1 MFLTFLLALTHISL
15 TAGFRV
21 VNLPQHLKDAAADYE
36 RDSDS
41 DDYYHEGDYY
51 NTEDA
56 EAAVAWT
63 NLCKKVVPGWCER
76 TMRCE
81 SRTMADGVGPVY
93 RESYDECRAR
103 FLKRNNGMGE
113 MFMYYAGS
121 KHCQATEGR
130 NKRSDGNWRVCSPIF
145 DVNGG
150 SGMNFGRATEKPGGL
165 VFDYLEKAVGCPAG
179 WIPNPRGG
187 CMHAEVAAGTTEEEF
202 IAWAKGGDFS
212 KAVGPSQ
219 LVKALA
225 LVGFLTTLYGAGCH
239 FLKN

>member
-1 MFLTFLLALTHISL
+1 
-15 TAGFRV
+15 
-21 VNLPQHLKDAAADYE
+21 
-36 RDSDS
+36 
-41 DDYYHEGDYY
+41 
-51 NTEDA
+51 
-56 EAAVAWT
+56 
-63 NLCKKVVPGWCER
+63 
-76 TMRCE
+76 MRCE

-121 KHCQATEGR
+121 KHCQATAGR

-187 CMHAEVAAGTTEEEF
+187 CMHAEESLTM
-202 IAWAKGGDFS
+202 S
-212 KAVGPSQ
+212 KSSASVGPSL
-219 LVKALA
+219 LVKAMA